1 MNSTSA
7 KEPHDAIQTL
17 VIRIDSMREASRIII
32 GELSRTLTDPRD
44 KNLTLHVREAINEL
58 ERQSIQQLVDEVEPR
73 RPTATRID
81 LEKRAIDAV
90 LQGTEWSSAAEIGQR
105 LDAKAA
111 NPHAAVSR
119 WQQSGRIFGIDHRG
133 KKIYPAYIFDATWQ
147 PLPAVKKVLAI
158 LGDYSPFRVAAWFES
173 TNSFLGGMR
182 PREVIASA
190 PEAVIAAADDHK
202 VGAVHG

>member
-1 MNSTSA
+1 MSRATA
-7 KEPHDAIQTL
+7 KRSNDAIQAL
-17 VIRIDSMREASRIII
+17 VVRIDSMREASRLII
-32 GELSRTLTDPRD
+32 GELSRTFTGPRD
-44 KNLTLHVREAINEL
+44 KKLTLHVREAINKL
-58 ERQSIQQLVDEVEPR
+58 ERQSIQELVDEVEPK
-73 RPTATRID
+73 RPRATRID

-90 LQGTEWSSAAEIGQR
+90 LQGTEWNSAAEIGQR
-105 LDAKAA
+105 LDERAA

-147 PLPAVKKVLAI
+147 PLPEVKKILAA
-158 LGDYSPFRVAAWFES
+158 LDGYSPFRIAAWFES
-173 TNSFLGGMR
+173 TNSFLGGKR

-190 PEAVIAAADDHK
+190 PEAVVAAAEDHK

>member
-1 MNSTSA
+1 MNPSSA
-7 KEPHDAIQTL
+7 KEPHDAIQVL
-17 VIRIDSMREASRIII
+17 VARIDSMREASRLII
-32 GELSRTLTDPRD
+32 GELSRTLPRPTD
-44 KNLTLHVREAINEL
+44 KKLTLHVREAINEL
-58 ERQSIQQLVDEVEPR
+58 ERQSIQALVDKVEPR
-73 RPTATRID
+73 RPAATRID

-147 PLPAVKKVLAI
+147 PLPAVKRILAVLD
-158 LGDYSPFRVAAWFES
+158 GYSPFRVAAWFES
-173 TNSFLGGMR
+173 PHSSLGGKR
-182 PREVIASA
+182 PREVIASD
-190 PEAVIAAADDHK
+190 PEAVVAAAEDHK

>member
-1 MNSTSA
+1 MNQTSA
-7 KEPHDAIQTL
+7 KEPHEAIQTL
-17 VIRIDSMREASRIII
+17 VARIDSMREASRLII
-32 GELSRTLTDPRD
+32 GELSRTLTGPRD
-44 KNLTLHVREAINEL
+44 KKLTLHVREAINEL
-58 ERQSIQQLVDEVEPR
+58 ERQSIQELVDEVEPR
-73 RPTATRID
+73 RPAATRID

-147 PLPAVKKVLAI
+147 PLPAVKTILAVLE
-158 LGDYSPFRVAAWFES
+158 DSPFRVAAWFES
-173 TNSFLGGMR
+173 TNSFLGGKR

-190 PEAVIAAADDHK
+190 PEAVVAAAEDHK

>member
-1 MNSTSA
+1 MNQTSA
-7 KEPHDAIQTL
+7 KEPHDAVQAL
-17 VIRIDSMREASRIII
+17 VARIDSMREASRLIIS
-32 GELSRTLTDPRD
+32 ELSRTLTGPRD
-44 KNLTLHVREAINEL
+44 KKLTLHVREAINEL
-58 ERQSIQQLVDEVEPR
+58 ERQSIQALVDEVEPR
-73 RPTATRID
+73 RPAATRID

-147 PLPAVKKVLAI
+147 PLPAVKKILAVLD
-158 LGDYSPFRVAAWFES
+158 DYSPFRVAAWFES
-173 TNSFLGGMR
+173 TNSSLGGKR

-190 PEAVIAAADDHK
+190 PDAVVAAAEDHK